1 MTPIPKTVRS
11 QAERS
16 FLSLC
21 SDSSVSRIDC
31 SIDFVRSTPIAI
43 ASSPPLARAGPVP
56 R

>member
-1 MTPIPKTVRS
+1 
-11 QAERS
+11 
-16 FLSLC
+16 LSLC

-43 ASSPPLARAGPVP
+43 ASLPPLARARPVP